1 MNIAIG
7 KTRFSV
13 VLLALAGALVG
24 SLWVSTAKSAAD
36 PVNCGTF
43 RVLHNDR
50 IGDLSLPKGNYNINV
65 INGALFSCTQATN
78 DFRNFLYDY
87 DGNLPRP
94 WKYTVLG
101 TGKGRFFK
109 STNRQVG
116 FAVRKATTPAPTPGP
131 TPVPSGRFARC
142 PGTFQVL
149 NNDRIGPLVLP
160 KGPYYIYASTRPA
173 MSCQNASA
181 KFRLFLNFP
190 SGRLPAPWVQK
201 GAQFTNPQKGG
212 LGFRVKQAS

>member
-1 MNIAIG
+1 MSIAIG
-7 KTRFSV
+7 KPRFAIA
-13 VLLALAGALVG
+13 LLALAGALVG
-24 SLWVSTAKSAAD
+24 SLWVSTARSEAA

-43 RVLHNDR
+43 TVLHNDR
-50 IGDLSLPKGNYNINV
+50 IGDLSLPKGKYTVNV
-65 INGALFSCTQATN
+65 INGDLFSCTQATN
-78 DFRNFLYDY
+78 DFRNFLWDY
-87 DGNLPRP
+87 DGVLPRP
-94 WKYTVLG
+94 WRYTVLG

-116 FAVRKATTPAPTPGP
+116 FAVRKGASPAPTPGP
-131 TPVPSGRFARC
+131 TPTPSRFVRC

-149 NNDRIGPLVLP
+149 GNDRIGPLALP
-160 KGPYYIYASTRPA
+160 RGPYYIYASTSPA
-173 MSCQNASA
+173 LSCANAEA

-190 SGRLPAPWVQK
+190 SGALPAPWVQK